1 MKPATLECP
10 LCKATAQNTSKERGR
25 FLRRH
30 PAVHGT
36 PQDTAERIKVAKQ
49 LSRGIRSVDADVET
63 EFEGR
68 QV

>member
-1 MKPATLECP
+1 MKNTLNTLECP

-30 PAVHGT
+30 PRLCAMRYGLSKKL
-36 PQDTAERIKVAKQ
+36 AEGV
-49 LSRGIRSVDADVET
+49 RSVDADVET
-63 EFEGR
+63 DFEGR